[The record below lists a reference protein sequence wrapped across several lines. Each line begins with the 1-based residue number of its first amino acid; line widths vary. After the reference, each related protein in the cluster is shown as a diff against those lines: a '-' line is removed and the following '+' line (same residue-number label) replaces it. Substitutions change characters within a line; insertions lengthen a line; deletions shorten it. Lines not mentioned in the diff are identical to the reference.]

1 VVQGYGSSVRDVE
14 RDFESGGKNKSSW
27 WRDIVRIHDG
37 VDGLGGGWFGECILK
52 KVGDE
57 LDTFFWS
64 DH

>member
-1 VVQGYGSSVRDVE
+1 
-14 RDFESGGKNKSSW
+14 
-27 WRDIVRIHDG
+27 VRIHDG